1 MFTATT
7 SEVNP
12 VYDITLIGLVSQ
24 IVHFIQ
30 PSAVG
35 GGSHAVQRTSRIA
48 YSVFSE
54 KNASFWAASSSIA
67 WGVFVCTILAHL
79 VGAVRG
85 KGFFFFL

>member
-1 MFTATT
+1 MFMATT

-12 VYDITLIGLVSQ
+12 IYDITLISLVSQ

-30 PSAVG
+30 PSAVEG

-48 YSVFSE
+48 YSVSSE
-54 KNASFWAASSSIA
+54 ENASCWAASSSIA
-67 WGVFVCTILAHL
+67 WGVFVCTILANL

-85 KGFFFFL
+85 KGFFFL